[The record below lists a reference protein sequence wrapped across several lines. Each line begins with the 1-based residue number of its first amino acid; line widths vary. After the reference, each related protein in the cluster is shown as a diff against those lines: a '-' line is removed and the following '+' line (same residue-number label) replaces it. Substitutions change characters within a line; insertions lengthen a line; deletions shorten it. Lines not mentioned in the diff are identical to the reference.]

1 MSTTETAASRYA
13 GIEDWPVPDM
23 VEALLEAQMAAVAAV
38 HGARAD
44 LARAIE
50 AAAERLRGGGRLI
63 YLGAGTSGRIATQD
77 AAELAP
83 TFAWP
88 PARAISLMAGGNRAF
103 TEAIEGAEDD
113 GAAAVADLDAA
124 GVGPAD
130 VVIGVAASGRTPFTV
145 AGLVHARAQGA
156 LTVGV
161 FNNAGGQVGE
171 VCEIALL
178 AATGAEAVAGS
189 TRLKAGTAQKVVLNC
204 LSTGIMLQL
213 GFVYRGR
220 MVEMR
225 PTNAKLRDRAI
236 RMVADLTDAGPEA
249 AEAAL
254 RAADG
259 SIKAAVVMLV
269 VGLDAPAAAARIAT
283 AGGTLRAALA

>member
-50 AAAERLRGGGRLI
+50 AAAERLRGGGRLV

-88 PARAISLMAGGNRAF
+88 TARALSLMAGGTRAF

-113 GAAAVADLDAA
+113 GAAAVAALRAA
-124 GVGPAD
+124 EVGADD

-145 AGLVHARAQGA
+145 AGLAHARAQGA
-156 LTVGV
+156 LTIGV
-161 FNNAGGQVGE
+161 YNNAGGQVGE
-171 VCEIALL
+171 VSEIALL
-178 AATGAEAVAGS
+178 AATGAEAIAGS
-189 TRLKAGTAQKVVLNC
+189 TRLRAGTAQKVVLNC
-204 LSTGIMLQL
+204 LSTGVMLRL

-225 PTNAKLRDRAI
+225 ATNAKLRDRAI
-236 RMVADLTDAGPEA
+236 RMVADLTGAGAEA
-249 AEAAL
+249 SEAAL
-254 RAADG
+254 GAADG
-259 SIKAAVVMLV
+259 SIKTAVVMLSL
-269 VGLDAPAAAARIAT
+269 GLDAQAAAARIKA
-283 AGGTLRAALA
+283 AGGTLGAALG

>member
-50 AAAERLRGGGRLI
+50 AAAERLRGGGRLV

-88 PARAISLMAGGNRAF
+88 TARALSLMAGGTRAF

-113 GAAAVADLDAA
+113 GAAAVAALRAA
-124 GVGPAD
+124 EVGADD

-145 AGLVHARAQGA
+145 AGLAHARAPGA
-156 LTVGV
+156 LTIGV
-161 FNNAGGQVGE
+161 YNNAGGQVGE
-171 VCEIALL
+171 VSEIALL
-178 AATGAEAVAGS
+178 AATGAEAIAGS
-189 TRLKAGTAQKVVLNC
+189 TRLRAGTAQKVVLNC
-204 LSTGIMLQL
+204 LSTGVMLRL

-225 PTNAKLRDRAI
+225 ATNAKLRDRAI
-236 RMVADLTDAGPEA
+236 RMVADLTGAGAEA
-249 AEAAL
+249 SEAAL
-254 RAADG
+254 GAADG
-259 SIKAAVVMLV
+259 SIKTAVVMLSL
-269 VGLDAPAAAARIAT
+269 GLDAQAAAARIKA
-283 AGGTLRAALA
+283 AGGTLGAALG